1 MTRALASGEV
11 RARSSGVSVS
21 HRGAP
26 RRSAAAI
33 GSHGRGQRGD
43 LVVHPPLRGRARMLA
58 HTLSLAFVFLLP
70 MDDLL
75 VVEVL
80 GFRLGSIARTSGFLL
95 LVAWVGAVI
104 DERYVRYP
112 DLFHWLA
119 YAFFAWSILTF
130 AWSRSL
136 VWTIS
141 RTRTYLQVFLMLC
154 VLWDLYR
161 STADLADALQA
172 YVFGSYASMLCLF
185 SGYVRQVV
193 SSSAFDRLTAGEFN
207 PNGLALFVTIGT
219 PLAWHLTHPRVE
231 REGSRPLLG
240 IVNLLYVPLSL
251 FAIALTGSRGAL
263 AASAPVFVFIFCGVA
278 TARQPRMIVRLL
290 FILFLV
296 VALYRL
302 VPGVLIDRLWTL
314 PGEIIGGDLGGRR
327 LVWRH
332 ALSIFAR
339 HPLVGVGS
347 GAFRVAVTALPAW
360 QREKVAHNTFL
371 SVLVETGV
379 VGFGLFVACL
389 ARVVCALVRR
399 RQDDFR
405 VWLVVLFV
413 WSVGV
418 CNLTWE
424 HRKVTWL
431 VMLLALV
438 SSQAA
443 DD

>member
-1 MTRALASGEV
+1 MTRGPASGEIRPGPSLV
-11 RARSSGVSVS
+11 PVS

-33 GSHGRGQRGD
+33 RSTWRGQRGD
-43 LVVHPPLRGRARMLA
+43 LVVHPALHGRARTLA
-58 HTLSLAFVFLLP
+58 HGLSLAFVFLLP

-80 GFRLGSIARTSGFLL
+80 GLRLGSIARASGFFL

-119 YAFFAWSILTF
+119 YAFFLWSILTF
-130 AWSRSL
+130 AWTHSL
-136 VWTIS
+136 GWTIR

-161 STADLADALQA
+161 TTADLAGALQA
-172 YVFGSYASMLCLF
+172 YVFGSYASMVCLF
-185 SGYVRQVV
+185 SGYVRHVV
-193 SSSAFDRLTAGEFN
+193 SSSPFDRLTAGEFN
-207 PNGLALFVTIGT
+207 PNGLALFVTIGM
-219 PLAWHLTHPRVE
+219 PLAWHLTHARAGRQE
-231 REGSRPLLG
+231 SRPLLG
-240 IVNLLYVPLSL
+240 VVNLLYIPLGL

-263 AASAPVFVFIFCGVA
+263 AASAPAFLLIFSDVA
-278 TARQPRMIVRLL
+278 KSRQPRMIARLL
-290 FILFLV
+290 LILFLM

-302 VPGVLIDRLWTL
+302 VPGSLMYRLWTL
-314 PGEIIGGDLGGRR
+314 PGEMIRGDLGGRR

-347 GAFRVAVTALPAW
+347 GAFRVALTALPGW

-379 VGFGLFVACL
+379 VGFVLFVAPL
-389 ARVVCALVRR
+389 ARSLYAVLRR
-399 RQDDFR
+399 RQDHLR
-405 VWLVVLFV
+405 LWLVVLFV
-413 WSVGV
+413 WCVGV

-443 DD
+443 DE